1 MDDRLEF
8 LSMTVFKFVTY
19 DAELDALFVRKA
31 LATCSAISNKDTASM
46 VFDKENYLWFVVMCN
61 MPFFEGKLSW
71 GTSIRY
77 AYWDRQ

>member
-31 LATCSAISNKDTASM
+31 LATCSALINKDTASR
-46 VFDKENYLWFVVMCN
+46 VFDKENYLW
-61 MPFFEGKLSW
+61 LS
-71 GTSIRY
+71 
-77 AYWDRQ
+77 